1 MYKMPHKAFLLSVT
15 TIIKTVIGSGIL
27 TIPYTT
33 YRLGFLMS
41 IFLFLGAALLN
52 QFASLLLLKS
62 KNISGHS
69 NYATIFYSIWP
80 SKLSKG
86 FGSLIIFITNL
97 GVCTSSLK

>member
-1 MYKMPHKAFLLSVT
+1 MLSVT

-41 IFLFLGAALLN
+41 ILLFFGSAFLN

-69 NYATIFYSIWP
+69 NYATIFYSILP
-80 SKLSKG
+80 SKFSKG
-86 FGSLIIFITNL
+86 FGSMIIFITNM
-97 GVCTSSLK
+97 GVCTSFVK